1 MKTITRLGLTG
12 IRMKENNLHGLKILV
27 TGHTGFKG
35 AWLTLLLKEMGVEVV
50 GISDKFRESSL
61 YSKIRRKSQ
70 VEEYFLD
77 IRDRVNLEK
86 LISEIKVDGIFHLA
100 AQPLVLESYRDPIQT
115 FESNILG
122 TANVLFSS
130 MNLDQTKFI
139 IAITTDKVYENHN
152 NGFPFNES
160 SPLGGHDPYSASKA
174 SAELIIKAL
183 RNCLPVEQR
192 KKIVSV
198 RAGNV
203 LGGGDDSQ
211 ERLLPDIIRSVR
223 NSVDVTIRNP
233 HSTRPWQ
240 HVLDPLSGYINVA
253 SKLFNNEKISSSY
266 NLGPGEDSNMQVVEV
281 CERALLK
288 WGNPVGI
295 VVEESEFKAVGE
307 AKFLSLDSSLAFR
320 DLGWKTKLN
329 ANQAIDWTVDWEK
342 GTFENPESEYE
353 ATLAQI
359 QNFSRL

>member
-192 KKIVSV
+192 KKNS
-198 RAGNV
+198 
-203 LGGGDDSQ
+203 
-211 ERLLPDIIRSVR
+211 IR
-223 NSVDVTIRNP
+223 
-233 HSTRPWQ
+233 
-240 HVLDPLSGYINVA
+240 
-253 SKLFNNEKISSSY
+253 
-266 NLGPGEDSNMQVVEV
+266 
-281 CERALLK
+281 
-288 WGNPVGI
+288 
-295 VVEESEFKAVGE
+295 
-307 AKFLSLDSSLAFR
+307 
-320 DLGWKTKLN
+320 
-329 ANQAIDWTVDWEK
+329 
-342 GTFENPESEYE
+342 
-353 ATLAQI
+353 
-359 QNFSRL
+359 